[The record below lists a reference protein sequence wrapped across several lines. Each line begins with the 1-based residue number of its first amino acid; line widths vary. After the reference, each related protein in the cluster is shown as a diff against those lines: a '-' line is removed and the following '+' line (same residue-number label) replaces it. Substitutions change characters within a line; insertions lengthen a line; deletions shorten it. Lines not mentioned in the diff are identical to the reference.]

1 MNIQTSWDDGNS
13 KDMKIFD
20 LLSNYNLKGIF
31 FLSNYDIQLSRTDV
45 EKIGERFEVGGHT
58 VSHPQDMKRLSKEQL
73 VDEIENNKKWL
84 EDTVGKEIKWFCY
97 PRGRYNEEVI
107 DVVRESG
114 YKYART
120 TLVGNTDYCQ
130 NHYRVHPSVHVYPFR
145 KEYKTGWLDYAKEQF
160 EIAKQKDGYFH
171 IFGHSWEIEKY
182 NLWDELES
190 FFKYIYEYKNN

>member
-1 MNIQTSWDDGNS
+1 M
-13 KDMKIFD
+13 
-20 LLSNYNLKGIF
+20 LSHYNLQGIF
-31 FLSNYDIQLSRTDV
+31 FLSNCDVQLSRTDV
-45 EKIGERFEVGGHT
+45 KKIGERFQVGGHT
-58 VSHPQDMKRLSKEQL
+58 VSHPQDMKLLSKEQL

-107 DVVRESG
+107 DVVKASG

-120 TLVGNTDYCQ
+120 TLVGNTDYCE
-130 NHYRVHPSVHVYPFR
+130 NHYRVHTSVHVYPFR
-145 KEYKTGWLDYAKEQF
+145 KEYNGVKWLDYAKEQF
-160 EIAKQKDGYFH
+160 EIAKNKKDGYFH

-190 FFKYIYEYKNN
+190 LFKYIYEYNNN